1 MTGQRHLLT
10 KPAQSRLT
18 LVLLSLV
25 LGGICAGCL
34 PSRSPKTELTMQ
46 VSPSSQPGV
55 YSVVGKTNL
64 PDQTRIT
71 IQAVRSLRPVRGS
84 SRLTNQAPTYA
95 ILARQPIAVIDGKWQ
110 TTLTLLNMTPSGKSL
125 ENWQTHNL
133 QLGLNLEP
141 EQQVTF
147 QAVTDPADRSL
158 KVEQPSE
165 NMARES
171 LIVRFTPD
179 GKSYLQSEQ
188 ALAIAPPSLQAA
200 QPSSA
205 MNPRLG
211 APTIVTVQAVSMQ
224 TKGAVNVRKQIDA
237 PLSPQEFLH

>member
-18 LVLLSLV
+18 LALTSLM

-55 YSVVGKTNL
+55 YSVGGQTNL

-71 IQAVRSLRPVRGS
+71 IQAVRSLQIVKDS
-84 SRLTNQAPTYA
+84 SRLTNQEPTYA
-95 ILARQPIAVIDGKWQ
+95 ILARQPIAVMDGKWQ
-110 TTLTLLNMTPSGKSL
+110 TTLSLLTLAPSGKLL

-141 EQQVTF
+141 DPRVTF

-158 KVEQPSE
+158 KVEQPAE
-165 NMARES
+165 NVPRES
-171 LIVRFTPD
+171 LIVRFTTD

-188 ALAIAPPSLQAA
+188 ALAIAPPVLQAA
-200 QPSSA
+200 KPSSA
-205 MNPRLG
+205 MNPLLG
-211 APTIVTVQAVSMQ
+211 TPAIVPVQAVSMQ
-224 TKGAVNVRKQIDA
+224 TKGAANVQKQIDA